1 MLNGLYLWKEQ
12 EFKLVEE
19 VWPTSFLDPKDLK
32 GKLCKELTKAVQFVK
47 IKSIYGCILF

>member
-1 MLNGLYLWKEQ
+1 MCLGIESPCKQ
-12 EFKLVEE
+12 A
-19 VWPTSFLDPKDLK
+19 FLDPKDLK